1 MRSPRN
7 GSPRKAVLHEEEA
20 DPDEEARMRLRGTV
34 PRKAQR
40 FAGAVVGNMR
50 DSGFDDRD
58 IVQVLLALFPKK
70 GQPEEVTQ
78 ATLRRA
84 WAVFGGGELV
94 RTTKVAHDFKNLKGA
109 GAGPPQPLQRE
120 ASDVGVSDV
129 GVTSKMRQEQR
140 RRELEAAQLHAQS
153 KQQVAP

>member
-1 MRSPRN
+1 MRSPRQ

-20 DPDEEARMRLRGTV
+20 DPDEEARLRLRGTV

-70 GQPEEVTQ
+70 RQPEEVTQ

-120 ASDVGVSDV
+120 ASDVGV
-129 GVTSKMRQEQR
+129 TSKMRQEQR